1 MAELDIRDA
10 QINAIRFADSPEGLN
25 KVDVI
30 CKLTPGYIS
39 LHNSK
44 ENKNRVV
51 LSSTYNV
58 KNLIKALEK
67 AIELG
72 WVE

>member
-1 MAELDIRDA
+1 MGSFQKRNMKMAELDIRDA

-39 LHNSK
+39 LYNSK
-44 ENKNRVV
+44 
-51 LSSTYNV
+51 
-58 KNLIKALEK
+58 
-67 AIELG
+67 
-72 WVE
+72 